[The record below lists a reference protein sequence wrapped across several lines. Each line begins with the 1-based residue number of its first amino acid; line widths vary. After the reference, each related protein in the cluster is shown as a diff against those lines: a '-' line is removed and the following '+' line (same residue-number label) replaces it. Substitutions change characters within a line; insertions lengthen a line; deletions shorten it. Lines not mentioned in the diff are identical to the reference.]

1 MFHVL
6 PVFKMSVHATCFH
19 RVIESSRF
27 LKSVYFIPSKTNVL
41 TRPSLEERIHD
52 LNYANLTNNF
62 LFSPRYVSGTPC
74 EVSLLQHASPACK
87 VSRNA
92 ALNEN
97 KKIWTLKHDPDLHGF
112 ALLNMT
118 SEQLGAIAVQDPFIR
133 YYASAYLQITQ
144 ASSKSFDL
152 YNNITAGQE
161 ITELSEYLKLSTFFQ
176 SALEPAIGVSM
187 LFYYSKTEFNCIKP

>member
-1 MFHVL
+1 
-6 PVFKMSVHATCFH
+6 MSA
-19 RVIESSRF
+19 
-27 LKSVYFIPSKTNVL
+27 
-41 TRPSLEERIHD
+41 
-52 LNYANLTNNF
+52 
-62 LFSPRYVSGTPC
+62 TPC

-92 ALNEN
+92 ALNQN

-133 YYASAYLQITQ
+133 YYASAYLQTTQ

-161 ITELSEYLKLSTFFQ
+161 ITELSEYLKLSAFFQ
-176 SALEPAIGVSM
+176 SALEPAIGVSI
-187 LFYYSKTEFNCIKP
+187 FFCYS

>member
-1 MFHVL
+1 MSHVL
-6 PVFKMSVHATCFH
+6 PVFKMWVHATYFH
-19 RVIESSRF
+19 RAIESWRF
-27 LKSVYFIPSKTNVL
+27 LNSVYSIPSKTNVL
-41 TRPSLEERIHD
+41 TRLEERIRD
-52 LNYANLTNNF
+52 LMQAWQKTSEIL
-62 LFSPRYVSGTPC
+62 PRYVSATPC

-92 ALNEN
+92 ALNQN

-118 SEQLGAIAVQDPFIR
+118 SEQLGAIALQDPFIR

-161 ITELSEYLKLSTFFQ
+161 ITELSEYLKLSAFFQ
-176 SALEPAIGVSM
+176 SALEPAIGVSI
-187 LFYYSKTEFNCIKP
+187 LFCYSKTEFNCIKP

>member
-1 MFHVL
+1 M
-6 PVFKMSVHATCFH
+6 
-19 RVIESSRF
+19 
-27 LKSVYFIPSKTNVL
+27 
-41 TRPSLEERIHD
+41 PSLEERIHD

-62 LFSPRYVSGTPC
+62 LYSPRYVSATPC

-92 ALNEN
+92 ALNQN

-161 ITELSEYLKLSTFFQ
+161 ITELSEYLKLSAFFQ

-187 LFYYSKTEFNCIKP
+187 LFCYSKTEFNCIKP

>member
-1 MFHVL
+1 M
-6 PVFKMSVHATCFH
+6 
-19 RVIESSRF
+19 
-27 LKSVYFIPSKTNVL
+27 
-41 TRPSLEERIHD
+41 
-52 LNYANLTNNF
+52 
-62 LFSPRYVSGTPC
+62 
-74 EVSLLQHASPACK
+74 
-87 VSRNA
+87 SRNA

-97 KKIWTLKHDPDLHGF
+97 KKIWTLKHDPDLHGFALKHDPDLHGF

-152 YNNITAGQE
+152 YSNITAGQE

-187 LFYYSKTEFNCIKP
+187 LFCYSNTEFNCIKP

>member
-1 MFHVL
+1 ML
-6 PVFKMSVHATCFH
+6 
-19 RVIESSRF
+19 
-27 LKSVYFIPSKTNVL
+27 
-41 TRPSLEERIHD
+41 
-52 LNYANLTNNF
+52 
-62 LFSPRYVSGTPC
+62 
-74 EVSLLQHASPACK
+74 
-87 VSRNA
+87 RNA
-92 ALNEN
+92 ALNQN

-161 ITELSEYLKLSTFFQ
+161 ITELSEYLKLSAFFQ
-176 SALEPAIGVSM
+176 SALEPAIGVSI
-187 LFYYSKTEFNCIKP
+187 LFCYSKTVVNCIKP